1 MIRHNAISLHNNISV
16 SGDKYAVLA
25 ESQSLCVFL
34 FVFFSPQLASV
45 SGLTVSRVHASL
57 RVPLGHVT
65 QWFCRSVG
73 GNGFVALG
81 CFRVV
86 TYRRLRQVRLVY
98 SRLGSH

>member
-1 MIRHNAISLHNNISV
+1 MFSS
-16 SGDKYAVLA
+16 S
-25 ESQSLCVFL
+25 FL
-34 FVFFSPQLASV
+34 SPQLASV

-65 QWFCRSVG
+65 QWFRRSVG

-86 TYRRLRQVRLVY
+86 TYTRLRQVRLVY
-98 SRLGSH
+98 SRLGSQ